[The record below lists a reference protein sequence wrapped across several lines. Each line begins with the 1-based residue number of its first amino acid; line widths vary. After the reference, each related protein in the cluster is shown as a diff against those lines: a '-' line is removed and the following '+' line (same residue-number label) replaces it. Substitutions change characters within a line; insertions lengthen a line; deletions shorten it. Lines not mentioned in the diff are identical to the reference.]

1 LVYPKD
7 GYLGIN
13 YTPII
18 IFIQVFWVA
27 GRTTDVKKAYG
38 CGSKMCLDNSKLAD
52 SAREDWSFGDGEMQY
67 APK

>member
-27 GRTTDVKKAYG
+27 GRTTDVKKAFYG
-38 CGSKMCLDNSKLAD
+38 CGSKMS
-52 SAREDWSFGDGEMQY
+52 G
-67 APK
+67 